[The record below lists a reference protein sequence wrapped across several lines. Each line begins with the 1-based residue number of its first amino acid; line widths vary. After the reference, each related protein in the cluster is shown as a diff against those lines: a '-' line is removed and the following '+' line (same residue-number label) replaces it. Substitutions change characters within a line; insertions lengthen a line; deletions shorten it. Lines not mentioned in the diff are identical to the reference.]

1 MNVEDDIMDRLT
13 EADIQANLQQTS
25 SWRLENDMIT
35 RTVKL
40 KDFYAALLFVNAIG
54 WLAEAAGHH
63 PDITIQYNT
72 VKLSLSTHDA
82 SGITA
87 KDFALAQQ
95 IDALPTI
102 G

>member
-1 MNVEDDIMDRLT
+1 MTKLSSSDIRM
-13 EADIQANLQQTS
+13 QLQKTPH
-25 SWRLENDMIT
+25 WKLDEGTIA
-35 RTVKL
+35 RTFKL
-40 KDFYAALLFVNAIG
+40 KDFYTALLFVNAVG

-63 PDITIQYNT
+63 PDIMIRYNT
-72 VKLSLSTHDA
+72 VELRLNTHDA
-82 SGITA
+82 GGITV